1 MDFTERTPIEAGFA
15 PVFRE
20 RVAPEL
26 DRLEADT
33 AKTEYRPSAPIG
45 EIVQPS
51 AIMPELVAKV
61 L

>member
-26 DRLEADT
+26 DRLEA
-33 AKTEYRPSAPIG
+33 ERRRCEP
-45 EIVQPS
+45 QPPAARIARS
-51 AIMPELVAKV
+51 PAR
-61 L
+61 